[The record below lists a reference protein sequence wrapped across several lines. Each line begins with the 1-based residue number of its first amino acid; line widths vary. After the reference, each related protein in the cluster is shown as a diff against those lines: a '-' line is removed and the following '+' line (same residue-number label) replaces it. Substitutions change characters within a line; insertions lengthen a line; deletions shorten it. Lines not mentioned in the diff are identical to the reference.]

1 MLALV
6 LTDIFIRCAS
16 ILPRVTTSLSVG
28 FVAVALRMARPLDV
42 LLLAPTRLVR
52 ILNFRLL
59 LHLVIVR
66 LPPRLTL
73 LKPSFVSTWSSN
85 LRGSPLPF
93 GHPDLDRQDLALIP
107 PPLKLGF
114 KSVSLGGSLTRSEE
128 HT

>member
-6 LTDIFIRCAS
+6 LTDIFIRFAS

-66 LPPRLTL
+66 LPPRLLTL
-73 LKPSFVSTWSSN
+73 LKPSFVSTWSIN

-93 GHPDLDRQDLALIP
+93 GHPDLDRQDLPLIP
-107 PPLKLGF
+107 PPPPGP
-114 KSVSLGGSLTRSEE
+114 TRIPFP
-128 HT
+128 H